1 MHIQF
6 QLCGLCILGLLIVFY
21 KSHKN
26 LKLYKEKLFF
36 FVLCMITVSLIG
48 DVASLFAIRYQLWLT
63 PWFVKAVC
71 KTYLVCLVCGSWSTL
86 IYILAD
92 LLPQN
97 KHKKIGVPM
106 ILLIILESA
115 LILLT
120 PICIY
125 DQADQVYTHGP
136 SVMVNYLFNVV
147 HIISILTVTYVF
159 RKKLNPRRRFSI
171 TLWMLIW
178 IVAAG
183 IQFMNN
189 ELLLV
194 GFASALGV
202 LILFTVIENPESNL
216 DRRLGCFN
224 SYALNEY
231 LIEMYETGKD
241 FSLLEISLDNLKAFE
256 ERGIDTNEI
265 MKKLVSLCKKDVLLF
280 KNIQLSL
287 VLTSPDK
294 ESLTASAEAVMNE
307 FSDSDIFLESAT
319 LTLIPHAN
327 SFGNPDELFR
337 FLAFVQN
344 ECIDKRGTL
353 IHATDA
359 LISKFRDQYL
369 IEQEIR
375 DALAE
380 DRAELFLQPIYS
392 NNERCFTSAEALMR
406 IRKRDNELLS
416 PGLFIPIAEKNG
428 QIVELGER
436 IFEKVCDFLKNTDAT
451 NLGIHYIE
459 VNLSVVQCES
469 ENLSDQLISIVNKYQ
484 ISPGLINLE
493 ITETASIRARKI
505 LLENMK
511 KLISY
516 GFTFSLDD
524 FGKGESN
531 LMYVVEMPVSI
542 IKLDYDMSKA
552 FFNSSKAKQVVQA
565 VLEMSHGMSLK
576 VVAEGIETREELDQI
591 TAEGVDYI
599 QGFYYSRL
607 LPVIDFLRFLQDA
620 RI

>member
-1 MHIQF
+1 
-6 QLCGLCILGLLIVFY
+6 
-21 KSHKN
+21 
-26 LKLYKEKLFF
+26 
-36 FVLCMITVSLIG
+36 MITVSLIG

-71 KTYLVCLVCGSWSTL
+71 KTYLVCLICGSWSTL

-120 PICIY
+120 PIYIY
-125 DQADQVYTHGP
+125 DQADQVYTYGP

-189 ELLLV
+189 ERLLV

-231 LIEMYETGKD
+231 LIEMYETRKD

-599 QGFYYSRL
+599 QGYYYSRP
-607 LPVIDFLRFLQDA
+607 LPVMDFLRFLQDS
-620 RI
+620 

>member
-6 QLCGLCILGLLIVFY
+6 QLCGLCILGLVIVFY

-48 DVASLFAIRYQLWLT
+48 DVSSLFAIKYISLLT

-71 KTYLVCLVCGSWSTL
+71 KIYLVCLVCGSWSAL

-97 KHKKIGVPM
+97 KHKKIGGPM
-106 ILLIILESA
+106 ILLMILEGS

-120 PICIY
+120 PIYIY
-125 DQADQVYTHGP
+125 DQEGQVYTYGP

-171 TLWMLIW
+171 TIWMLIW

-202 LILFTVIENPESNL
+202 LVLFTVIENPESNIE
-216 DRRLGCFN
+216 RRLGCFN

-231 LIEMYETGKD
+231 LIEMYETRKD
-241 FSLLEISLDNLKAFE
+241 FSLLEISLDNLKAIE
-256 ERGIDTNEI
+256 ERGMDTNEI

-327 SFGNPDELFR
+327 SFSNPDELFR

-344 ECIDKRGTL
+344 ECVDKRGTL
-353 IHATDA
+353 IDATDA

-380 DRAELFLQPIYS
+380 DRVELFLQPIYS

-552 FFNSSKAKQVVQA
+552 FFNSSKAKQVVRA
-565 VLEMSHGMSLK
+565 VLEMSHGMDLK

-599 QGFYYSRL
+599 QGYYYSRP
-607 LPVIDFLRFLQDA
+607 LPVMDFLRFLQDS
-620 RI
+620 

>member
-21 KSHKN
+21 ISHKN
-26 LKLYKEKLFF
+26 LRLYKEKLFF
-36 FVLCMITVSLIG
+36 FVLCMITVSLMG
-48 DVASLFAIRYQLWLT
+48 DVLSLFAIKYRSWLT

-71 KTYLVCLVCGSWSTL
+71 KTYLVCLICGSWSTL

-92 LLPQN
+92 FLPQN

-106 ILLIILESA
+106 ILLMILEGA

-120 PICIY
+120 PIYIY
-125 DQADQVYTHGP
+125 DQADQVYTYGP

-159 RKKLNPRRRFSI
+159 RKELNPRRRFSI

-256 ERGIDTNEI
+256 ERSIDTNEI

-307 FSDSDIFLESAT
+307 FCDSDIFLESAT

-327 SFGNPDELFR
+327 IFSNPDELFR

-344 ECIDKRGTL
+344 ECTDKRGTL
-353 IHATDA
+353 IQANDE

-375 DALAE
+375 DALTE
-380 DRAELFLQPIYS
+380 DRVELFLQPIYS
-392 NNERCFTSAEALMR
+392 NNDKCFTSAEALMR

-484 ISPGLINLE
+484 ISPSLINLE

-552 FFNSSKAKQVVQA
+552 FFNSSKAKQVVRA
-565 VLEMSHGMSLK
+565 VLEMSHGMDLK

-599 QGFYYSRL
+599 QGYYYSRP
-607 LPVIDFLRFLQDA
+607 LPVMDFLRFLQDS
-620 RI
+620 

>member
-1 MHIQF
+1 
-6 QLCGLCILGLLIVFY
+6 
-21 KSHKN
+21 
-26 LKLYKEKLFF
+26 
-36 FVLCMITVSLIG
+36 
-48 DVASLFAIRYQLWLT
+48 
-63 PWFVKAVC
+63 
-71 KTYLVCLVCGSWSTL
+71 
-86 IYILAD
+86 
-92 LLPQN
+92 
-97 KHKKIGVPM
+97 M
-106 ILLIILESA
+106 ILLMILEGA

-120 PICIY
+120 PIYIY
-125 DQADQVYTHGP
+125 DQADQVYTYGP

-256 ERGIDTNEI
+256 ERSIDTNEI

-327 SFGNPDELFR
+327 SFSNPDELFR

-344 ECIDKRGTL
+344 ECVDKRGTP

-380 DRAELFLQPIYS
+380 DRVELFLQPIYS

-484 ISPGLINLE
+484 ISPSLINLE

-552 FFNSSKAKQVVQA
+552 FFNSSKAKQVVRA
-565 VLEMSHGMSLK
+565 VLEMSHGMDLK

-599 QGFYYSRL
+599 QGYYYSRP
-607 LPVIDFLRFLQDA
+607 LPVMDFLRFLQDS
-620 RI
+620 

>member
-26 LKLYKEKLFF
+26 LRLYKEKLFF
-36 FVLCMITVSLIG
+36 FVLCMITVSLMG
-48 DVASLFAIRYQLWLT
+48 DVLSLFAIKYRSWLT

-71 KTYLVCLVCGSWSTL
+71 KTYLVCLICGSWSTL

-92 LLPQN
+92 FLPQN

-106 ILLIILESA
+106 ILLMILEGA

-120 PICIY
+120 PIYIY
-125 DQADQVYTHGP
+125 DQADQVYTYGP

-159 RKKLNPRRRFSI
+159 RKELNPRRRFSI

-256 ERGIDTNEI
+256 ERSIDTNEI

-327 SFGNPDELFR
+327 SFSNPDELFR

-344 ECIDKRGTL
+344 ECVDKRGTP

-380 DRAELFLQPIYS
+380 DRVELFLQPIYS

-484 ISPGLINLE
+484 ISPSLINLE

-599 QGFYYSRL
+599 QGFYYSRP
-607 LPVIDFLRFLQDA
+607 LPVMEFLRFLQDA
-620 RI
+620 RM

>member
-26 LKLYKEKLFF
+26 LRLYKEKLFF
-36 FVLCMITVSLIG
+36 FVLCMITVSPMG
-48 DVASLFAIRYQLWLT
+48 DVLSLFAIKYRSWLT

-71 KTYLVCLVCGSWSTL
+71 KTYLVCLICGSWSTL

-92 LLPQN
+92 FLPQN

-106 ILLIILESA
+106 ILLMILEGA

-120 PICIY
+120 PIYIY
-125 DQADQVYTHGP
+125 DQADQVYTYGP

-202 LILFTVIENPESNL
+202 LVLFTVIENPESNIE
-216 DRRLGCFN
+216 RRLGCFN

-231 LIEMYETGKD
+231 LIEMYETRKD
-241 FSLLEISLDNLKAFE
+241 FSLLEISLDNLKAIE
-256 ERGIDTNEI
+256 ERGMDTNEI

-327 SFGNPDELFR
+327 IFSNPDELFR

-344 ECIDKRGTL
+344 ECTDKRGTL
-353 IHATDA
+353 IQANDE

-375 DALAE
+375 DALTE
-380 DRAELFLQPIYS
+380 DRVELFLQPIYS
-392 NNERCFTSAEALMR
+392 NNDKCFTSAEALMR

-552 FFNSSKAKQVVQA
+552 FFNSSKAKLVVRA
-565 VLEMSHGMSLK
+565 VLEMSHGMDLK

-599 QGFYYSRL
+599 QGFYYSRPL
-607 LPVIDFLRFLQDA
+607 AVMEFLHFLQDS
-620 RI
+620 

>member
-6 QLCGLCILGLLIVFY
+6 QLCGLCILGLVIVFY

-48 DVASLFAIRYQLWLT
+48 DVSSLFAIKYISLLT

-71 KTYLVCLVCGSWSTL
+71 KIYLVCLVCGSWSAL

-97 KHKKIGVPM
+97 KHKKIGGPM
-106 ILLIILESA
+106 ILLMILEGS

-120 PICIY
+120 PIYIY
-125 DQADQVYTHGP
+125 DQEGQVYTYGP

-171 TLWMLIW
+171 TIWMLIW

-202 LILFTVIENPESNL
+202 LVLFTVIENPESNIE
-216 DRRLGCFN
+216 RRLGCFN

-231 LIEMYETGKD
+231 LIEMYETRKD
-241 FSLLEISLDNLKAFE
+241 FSLLEISLDNLKAIE
-256 ERGIDTNEI
+256 ERGMDTNEI

-344 ECIDKRGTL
+344 ECVDKRGTL
-353 IHATDA
+353 IDATDA

-380 DRAELFLQPIYS
+380 DRVELFLQPIYS

-552 FFNSSKAKQVVQA
+552 FFNSSKAKQVVRA
-565 VLEMSHGMSLK
+565 VLEMSHGMDLK

-599 QGFYYSRL
+599 QGYYYSRP
-607 LPVIDFLRFLQDA
+607 LPVMDFLRFLQDS
-620 RI
+620 

>member
-26 LKLYKEKLFF
+26 LMLYKEKLFF
-36 FVLCMITVSLIG
+36 FVLCMITVSLMG
-48 DVASLFAIRYQLWLT
+48 DVLSLFAIKYRSWLT

-71 KTYLVCLVCGSWSTL
+71 KTYLVCLICGSWSTL

-106 ILLIILESA
+106 ILLMILEGA

-120 PICIY
+120 PIYIY
-125 DQADQVYTHGP
+125 DQADQVYTYGP

-178 IVAAG
+178 IVAAS

-256 ERGIDTNEI
+256 ERSIDTNEI
-265 MKKLVSLCKKDVLLF
+265 MKKLISSVSYR
-280 KNIQLSL
+280 
-287 VLTSPDK
+287 
-294 ESLTASAEAVMNE
+294 TAR
-307 FSDSDIFLESAT
+307 I
-319 LTLIPHAN
+319 
-327 SFGNPDELFR
+327 
-337 FLAFVQN
+337 
-344 ECIDKRGTL
+344 
-353 IHATDA
+353 
-359 LISKFRDQYL
+359 
-369 IEQEIR
+369 
-375 DALAE
+375 
-380 DRAELFLQPIYS
+380 LFLL
-392 NNERCFTSAEALMR
+392 NLF
-406 IRKRDNELLS
+406 LL
-416 PGLFIPIAEKNG
+416 
-428 QIVELGER
+428 
-436 IFEKVCDFLKNTDAT
+436 C
-451 NLGIHYIE
+451 Y
-459 VNLSVVQCES
+459 
-469 ENLSDQLISIVNKYQ
+469 
-484 ISPGLINLE
+484 
-493 ITETASIRARKI
+493 ASILRASSRFFI
-505 LLENMK
+505 VSWMLPN
-511 KLISY
+511 
-516 GFTFSLDD
+516 
-524 FGKGESN
+524 GK
-531 LMYVVEMPVSI
+531 YP
-542 IKLDYDMSKA
+542 
-552 FFNSSKAKQVVQA
+552 
-565 VLEMSHGMSLK
+565 
-576 VVAEGIETREELDQI
+576 
-591 TAEGVDYI
+591 
-599 QGFYYSRL
+599 
-607 LPVIDFLRFLQDA
+607 
-620 RI
+620 

>member
-6 QLCGLCILGLLIVFY
+6 QLCGLCILGLVIVFY

-48 DVASLFAIRYQLWLT
+48 DVSSLFAIKYISLLT

-71 KTYLVCLVCGSWSTL
+71 KIYLVCLVCGSWSAL

-97 KHKKIGVPM
+97 KHKKIGGPM
-106 ILLIILESA
+106 ILLMILEGS

-120 PICIY
+120 PIYIY
-125 DQADQVYTHGP
+125 DQEGQVYTYGP

-171 TLWMLIW
+171 TIWMLIW

-202 LILFTVIENPESNL
+202 LVLFTVIENPESNIE
-216 DRRLGCFN
+216 RRLGCFN

-231 LIEMYETGKD
+231 LIEMYETRKD
-241 FSLLEISLDNLKAFE
+241 FSLLEISLDNLKAIE
-256 ERGIDTNEI
+256 ERGMDTNEI

-327 SFGNPDELFR
+327 IFSNPDELFR

-344 ECIDKRGTL
+344 ECVDKRGTL
-353 IHATDA
+353 IDATDA

-380 DRAELFLQPIYS
+380 DRVELFLQPIYS

-552 FFNSSKAKQVVQA
+552 FFNSSKAKQVVRA
-565 VLEMSHGMSLK
+565 VLEMSHGMDLK

-599 QGFYYSRL
+599 QGYYYSRP
-607 LPVIDFLRFLQDA
+607 LPVMDFLRFLQDS
-620 RI
+620 

>member
-125 DQADQVYTHGP
+125 DQADQVYTYGP

-607 LPVIDFLRFLQDA
+607 LPVMDFLRFLQDA

>member
-63 PWFVKAVC
+63 PWFVKAVY

-125 DQADQVYTHGP
+125 DQADQVYTYGP

-607 LPVIDFLRFLQDA
+607 LPVMDFLRFLQDA

>member
-71 KTYLVCLVCGSWSTL
+71 KTYLVCLFCGSWSTL

-125 DQADQVYTHGP
+125 DQADQVYTYGP

-607 LPVIDFLRFLQDA
+607 LPVMDFLRFLQDA
-620 RI
+620 RT

>member
-26 LKLYKEKLFF
+26 LRLYKEKLFF
-36 FVLCMITVSLIG
+36 FVLCMITVSLMG
-48 DVASLFAIRYQLWLT
+48 DVLSLFAIKYRSWLT

-71 KTYLVCLVCGSWSTL
+71 KTYLVCLICGSWSTL

-92 LLPQN
+92 FLPQN

-106 ILLIILESA
+106 ILLMILEGA

-120 PICIY
+120 PIYIY
-125 DQADQVYTHGP
+125 DQADQVYTYGP

-202 LILFTVIENPESNL
+202 LVLFTVIENPESNIE
-216 DRRLGCFN
+216 RRLGCFN

-231 LIEMYETGKD
+231 LIEMYETRKD

-256 ERGIDTNEI
+256 ERSIDTNEI

-327 SFGNPDELFR
+327 IFSNPDELFR

-344 ECIDKRGTL
+344 ECTDKRGTL
-353 IHATDA
+353 IQANDE

-375 DALAE
+375 DALTE
-380 DRAELFLQPIYS
+380 DRVELFLQPIYS
-392 NNERCFTSAEALMR
+392 NNDKCFTSAEALMR

-416 PGLFIPIAEKNG
+416 PGLFIPIAEKKMVRLLNL
-428 QIVELGER
+428 VN
-436 IFEKVCDFLKNTDAT
+436 VFLK
-451 NLGIHYIE
+451 
-459 VNLSVVQCES
+459 
-469 ENLSDQLISIVNKYQ
+469 
-484 ISPGLINLE
+484 
-493 ITETASIRARKI
+493 R
-505 LLENMK
+505 
-511 KLISY
+511 
-516 GFTFSLDD
+516 
-524 FGKGESN
+524 
-531 LMYVVEMPVSI
+531 YVI
-542 IKLDYDMSKA
+542 
-552 FFNSSKAKQVVQA
+552 F
-565 VLEMSHGMSLK
+565 
-576 VVAEGIETREELDQI
+576 
-591 TAEGVDYI
+591 
-599 QGFYYSRL
+599 
-607 LPVIDFLRFLQDA
+607 
-620 RI
+620 

>member
-125 DQADQVYTHGP
+125 DQADQVYTYGP

-576 VVAEGIETREELDQI
+576 VVTEGIETREELDQI

-607 LPVIDFLRFLQDA
+607 LPVMDFLRFLQDA

>member
-125 DQADQVYTHGP
+125 DQADQVYTYGP

-265 MKKLVSLCKKDVLLF
+265 MKKLVNLCKKDVLLF

-327 SFGNPDELFR
+327 IFSNPDELFR

-344 ECIDKRGTL
+344 ECTDKRGTL
-353 IHATDA
+353 IQANDE

-375 DALAE
+375 DALTE
-380 DRAELFLQPIYS
+380 DRVELFLQPIYS

-607 LPVIDFLRFLQDA
+607 LPVMDFLRFLQDA